1 MGFDWREYL
10 TLARWLQTNLPPGMT
25 AEGAHRAAIGRTYC
39 AAFGYAVD
47 YATKHLDFEPRND
60 ADDHGR
66 LRAHLKRRRRSATP
80 ERLDRLRDW
89 RNDRDYQSEFPGDLV
104 AILTAAIDAAEYVIG
119 SLPPPTT

>member
-25 AEGAHRAAIGRTYC
+25 AEGAHRAAIGRTYYDT
-39 AAFGYAVD
+39 FGYAVD

-66 LRAHLKRRRRSATP
+66 LRGRLKRRSRSTTA
-80 ERLDRLRDW
+80 ERLDRLRHG
-89 RNDRDYQSEFPGDLV
+89 RNDATIRVNFL
-104 AILTAAIDAAEYVIG
+104 AI
-119 SLPPPTT
+119 SLRS